1 MKFFKF
7 LPVFTAAALSAA
19 PSQQNPVGDVGDI
32 LRLGKSSYMVV
43 FDFNSYPKYEEFQ
56 RNAQIMKNANAA
68 IAAVN
73 AKLEAEKDE
82 AAKQSLALQLKQLKD
97 EFEINDQT
105 MQRGYNFSSNRQY
118 LVMFLKTNIC
128 VPVSDEEFS
137 EYKFKDG
144 TKIDPMSIVKQGGR
158 RFSRKFTLEGPR
170 ENDEF
175 QRVLRFSMATRAE
188 MAELRKKLDNNTDM
202 DELAKISEKL
212 AANEKALREND
223 EIMLKKYGLQ
233 DGQSYMIEIEKS
245 KLLLLLTPEELSKI
259 EAARAAGQSE

>member
-175 QRVLRFSMATRAE
+175 QRVLRFSMATARKWQSSGKSSTTTPTWTSLPKYPKS
-188 MAELRKKLDNNTDM
+188 LRQTRRRC
-202 DELAKISEKL
+202 AKTT
-212 AANEKALREND
+212 
-223 EIMLKKYGLQ
+223 
-233 DGQSYMIEIEKS
+233 KS
-245 KLLLLLTPEELSKI
+245 C
-259 EAARAAGQSE
+259 